1 MIRARVMLMAVV
13 FTMVTTGGCT
23 DEPSESVQDH
33 ALTKEG
39 EPPVVDRDYD
49 VPNIDMSNYVTV
61 VDSVVQQ
68 FSSSLG
74 SFSRETDPNS
84 YSYCRWE
91 LGAGSFYICTFGGA
105 NNWYGRCIWDAGSN
119 TVGCSAWQS

>member
-1 MIRARVMLMAVV
+1 MIRARVMWMAVAFV
-13 FTMVTTGGCT
+13 MVTAGGCT
-23 DEPSESVQDH
+23 DSPTESVQDH

-49 VPNIDMSNYVTV
+49 VPSIDMSNYVTV

-74 SFSRETDPNS
+74 AFTLETDPNM

-91 LGAGSFYICTFGGA
+91 MGGAFYICTFSGT
-105 NNWYGRCIWDAGSN
+105 NNWYGRCIWDPGSN
-119 TVGCSAWQS
+119 TVGCSAWQP